1 MKETKPFNLEHAKA
15 GAPYMCRN
23 GQEATIIKWDGR
35 DSGYPLIGVRGSQD
49 MPGAWNVRGAW
60 LQSES
65 EDVYDLVMT
74 PLGHINGKPVF
85 VGDKLVVRGCTN
97 EYIASPR
104 DINALHNLAW
114 PAPPRVYPE
123 TKMRAFDLHAAYI
136 KARGGADEGHTAVAN
151 AALRHAIDNGQVIT
165 MEDHADKLKEVGR
178 KVAAITSP
186 DLSGL
191 AQELRWQESIAGF
204 GTISGVKG
212 VVQAVKMIV
221 EGRAARDMEIAK
233 AVREACMSY
242 VSSISQAYMQMKA
255 IDLKSII
262 AKVRA

>member
-1 MKETKPFNLEHAKA
+1 MRAAANRAAAMPKFQFNRIKTMKETKPFNLEHAKA

-35 DSGYPLIGVRGSQD
+35 DSGYPLIGVRGIQD

-151 AALRHAIDNGQVIT
+151 AALCHAIDNGQVIT
-165 MEDHADKLKEVGR
+165 MEDHADKLEEIGR

-186 DLSGL
+186 DLSGF
-191 AQELRWQESIAGF
+191 AQELRWQESI
-204 GTISGVKG
+204 
-212 VVQAVKMIV
+212 
-221 EGRAARDMEIAK
+221 MEIAK
-233 AVREACMSY
+233 AVHDACLNS
-242 VSSISQAYMQMKA
+242 VSAFSQDGMRLTDIK
-255 IDLKSII
+255 LKRII
-262 AKVRA
+262 AKVST